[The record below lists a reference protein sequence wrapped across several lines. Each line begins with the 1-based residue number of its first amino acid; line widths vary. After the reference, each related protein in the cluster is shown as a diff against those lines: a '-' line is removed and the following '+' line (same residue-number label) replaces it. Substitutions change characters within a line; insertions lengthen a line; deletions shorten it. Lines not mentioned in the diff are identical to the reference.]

1 MGSYVLRTSVGEE
14 RLDSPDIVC
23 SYKLLTRVERALRA
37 FKGTDV
43 AILPI
48 RHWTE
53 IRVRAQI
60 PLCMLAYG
68 VQWHLERAWARLA
81 VPRRGAGRARR
92 SGRPGRSAPEG
103 AHPAG
108 CPTAHRPTGPGL
120 QSASSRRIGI
130 GGAPPGVRLTSMA
143 SAVSPEAGANPPP
156 GPSAIQPSGTE

>member
-103 AHPAG
+103 AHRPAVRR
-108 CPTAHRPTGPGL
+108 HTGPQVPDFSPRHLEGL
-120 QSASSRRIGI
+120 GS
-130 GGAPPGVRLTSMA
+130 GVPLPA
-143 SAVSPEAGANPPP
+143 
-156 GPSAIQPSGTE
+156 